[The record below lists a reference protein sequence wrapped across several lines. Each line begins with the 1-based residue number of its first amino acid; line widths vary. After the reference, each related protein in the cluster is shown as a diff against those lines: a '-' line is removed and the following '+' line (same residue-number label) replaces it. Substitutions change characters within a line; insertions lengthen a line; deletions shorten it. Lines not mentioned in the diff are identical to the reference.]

1 MTAQAIQW
9 HTWEL
14 ADDADRRFQRLLL
27 LIALPVLLIALIVPF
42 LDLVGL
48 TRGGGTLTGQQFVE
62 LINDREEAEVAE
74 TVEEAAPAEE
84 AEPDPVEP
92 EPAEA
97 ETQPEPEPAAPAVPQ
112 PTVAPAPT
120 PDPAVLRAQEA
131 AAARQRAQEQ
141 AKVFDQLNAL
151 RSDTLTG
158 IDAAQPLTSASSV
171 VGTAGGS
178 GSGSGTTA
186 NIADS
191 ARQGSGGISGQGVGN
206 TRRTDAGTGLGK
218 RNTTVIES
226 PVGFG
231 EDRTQP
237 GQGGDK
243 VIPGRTLEEI
253 QLAFDRNKGAI
264 TAIINRALRT
274 NPNLRGKIVVSFTV
288 MPDGSMSK
296 LTLVRSELG
305 DADVEQRVMARIGL
319 INFGPK
325 NVPPFDVKDYP
336 IVLL

>member
-62 LINDREEAEVAE
+62 LINDREDAEVAE

-97 ETQPEPEPAAPAVPQ
+97 ETEPEPAAPAVPQ
-112 PTVAPAPT
+112 PTVAPAP
-120 PDPAVLRAQEA
+120 DPAVLQAQAA

-141 AKVFDQLNAL
+141 AKVFDQLNTL

-186 NIADS
+186 SIADS

-206 TRRTDAGTGLGK
+206 TRRTDAGTGLGT

-231 EDRTQP
+231 EDRSQP

-243 VIPGRTLEEI
+243 IIPGRTLEEI

-305 DADVEQRVMARIGL
+305 DADVEQRVIARIGL

-325 NVPPFDVKDYP
+325 SVPPFEVKDYP